1 MAMKR
6 ILYVSLVAMAAIAAF
21 QTRSDAQILSRGDL
35 FGPGAPPPMV
45 GIEFGL
51 GKHQQQG
58 TFDADCGCT
67 FENGTGTG
75 FLGNLL
81 FELPL
86 DYEWALG
93 IKAGIDFKNT
103 TSRRAVFD
111 TAVIEFPE
119 EESDTVSALG
129 FDRVG
134 DVKAT
139 YLNFSPFVQYQ
150 FFRMGPF
157 LQAGVGIGLLVAN
170 HFTHHRELGSTEGKL
185 LDGRTIPDLRFKST
199 GTLEETM
206 QDGEISDVNKLRLG
220 IALSAGYNVGVTE
233 RSVLT
238 PMLTYDLP
246 LSTLKDKQASGWKIG
261 SLYASAVLKFKL
273 D

>member
-1 MAMKR
+1 MKR
-6 ILYVSLVAMAAIAAF
+6 TLTAALVILCSLASI
-21 QTRSDAQILSRGDL
+21 SEAQILSRGDL
-35 FGPGAPPPMV
+35 LGPGAPPPMV

-58 TFDADCGCT
+58 TYNADCGCV
-67 FENGTGTG
+67 FEDGTGTG
-75 FLGNLL
+75 FMGNLL

-93 IKAGIDFKNT
+93 IKAGMDFKNT
-103 TSRRAVFD
+103 TSHRAVFD
-111 TAVIEFPE
+111 TAVIEFAQD
-119 EESDTVSALG
+119 ESDTVSALG

-157 LQAGVGIGLLVAN
+157 LQAGIGLGLLVAN
-170 HFTHHRELGSTEGKL
+170 HFTHHRELGSTDGKL
-185 LDGRTIPDLRFKST
+185 LDGQVIHDLRFKST
-199 GTLEETM
+199 GTLEETI
-206 QDGEISDVNKLRLG
+206 QDGEIANANKLRLG
-220 IALSAGYNVGVTE
+220 VALSAGYNVAVSE

-246 LSTLKDKQASGWKIG
+246 LSTLSDTKASGWKIG
-261 SLYASAVLKFKL
+261 SLYGSAVLKFKL